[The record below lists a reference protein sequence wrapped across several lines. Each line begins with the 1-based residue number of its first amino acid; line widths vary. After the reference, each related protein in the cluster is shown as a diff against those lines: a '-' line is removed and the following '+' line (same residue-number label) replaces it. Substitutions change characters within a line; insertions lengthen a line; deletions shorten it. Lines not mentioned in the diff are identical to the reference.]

1 MKSVITPLAKSVL
14 IPLGLTAA
22 ASAADAGIYKK
33 LLGSG
38 RRHSSS
44 STSHNTTLIISN
56 KDMEDLIKI
65 VKSLEDSG
73 LLLNRVTKSVK
84 NEIKEQKARFLSI
97 LLGTLGASLLGNLLV
112 EKGIDR
118 VGKGIAR
125 ADEGYKLMLP
135 RPLTN
140 FEIQKYYKNEPRF
153 NGVNSRDNL
162 PNKIKDGAYV
172 INLDEYS
179 DRGTHWVAVYVKNN
193 DITYFDSF
201 GVEHILIEIKT
212 FIGRS
217 SSSALLDKSIK
228 TNIFRIQAY
237 DSIMSGYFCIGFINF
252 MFEGRSLTEYAN
264 LFSPNNFIKMIK

>member
-1 MKSVITPLAKSVL
+1 
-14 IPLGLTAA
+14 
-22 ASAADAGIYKK
+22 
-33 LLGSG
+33 
-38 RRHSSS
+38 
-44 STSHNTTLIISN
+44 
-56 KDMEDLIKI
+56 MEDLIKI

-252 MFEGRSLTEYAN
+252 MFEGRSLTEYTN
-264 LFSPNNFIKMIK
+264 LFSTNNFIKNDKIILSYFKDEWR

>member
-1 MKSVITPLAKSVL
+1 M
-14 IPLGLTAA
+14 
-22 ASAADAGIYKK
+22 
-33 LLGSG
+33 
-38 RRHSSS
+38 
-44 STSHNTTLIISN
+44 
-56 KDMEDLIKI
+56 
-65 VKSLEDSG
+65 
-73 LLLNRVTKSVK
+73 
-84 NEIKEQKARFLSI
+84 
-97 LLGTLGASLLGNLLV
+97 GASLLGNLLV

-135 RPLTN
+135 RALTN

-252 MFEGRSLTEYAN
+252 MFEGRSLTEYTN